1 MNRRLILGLIS
12 IGLLAVGGTLCYQDL
27 NHPLGGPFLK
37 VGLVTLVACIAY
49 RDVEKVSIWTLG
61 ALLMA
66 LAVVA
71 WRPRLVVVVIPVL
84 IAFWF
89 LRPRVR
95 S

>member
-1 MNRRLILGLIS
+1 MNRRLTLGLMS

-37 VGLVTLVACIAY
+37 VGLVTLAGCVAY
-49 RDVEKVSIWTLG
+49 RDVEKISLWTLG
-61 ALLMA
+61 ILLMA

-71 WRPRLVVVVIPVL
+71 VRPRLIVLVIPVL

-89 LRPRVR
+89 LRPRGKG
-95 S
+95 